1 MIDARSARVVGV
13 LAMGTGFHWQR
24 VGELLTGA
32 GFSDWWWSAQQLAT
46 EKERLDAE
54 ERQTEQE
61 LFQQQQQMMLL
72 TQQMNE
78 RFSRLAR
85 LREQRKQIDVRGE
98 QMLRRGARSLDELD
112 EAERAESEAII
123 DVQAAGAV
131 DVIDWIAVFGDAFP
145 DPSEVAVNPS
155 SSWIS
160 DSGCRV
166 SSLPVTWEETY
177 VVSSLVLSSV
187 GFG

>member
-1 MIDARSARVVGV
+1 
-13 LAMGTGFHWQR
+13 
-24 VGELLTGA
+24 
-32 GFSDWWWSAQQLAT
+32 
-46 EKERLDAE
+46 
-54 ERQTEQE
+54 
-61 LFQQQQQMMLL
+61 
-72 TQQMNE
+72 MNE

-155 SSWIS
+155 SS
-160 DSGCRV
+160 
-166 SSLPVTWEETY
+166 
-177 VVSSLVLSSV
+177 
-187 GFG
+187 